1 MYFWQSYS
9 FIMRKKNKNGKK
21 SPLQADKNSQG
32 AYFVKSRHIE
42 QGELHAPPFKQS
54 GQCLTFIATEREIF
68 GQDVS
73 VTPFKFPYQSAFGT
87 VSATEQRARAYIV
100 GEYGQEQGILAEAAE
115 KGVSAEQVGT
125 QERVRLPFGHTCRKP
140 LSFQQA
146 MTVTDIRIPTA
157 PMPALEVFHAAH
169 GTFEA

>member
-1 MYFWQSYS
+1 MEYLEFYSWDIKQS
-9 FIMRKKNKNGKK
+9 
-21 SPLQADKNSQG
+21 
-32 AYFVKSRHIE
+32 
-42 QGELHAPPFKQS
+42 ELHAPPFEQS
-54 GQCLTFIATEREIF
+54 GQYPAFIATEREVF

-73 VTPFKFPYQSAFGT
+73 VAPFEFPYQPAFGT
-87 VSATEQRARAYIV
+87 ISATEQCARAYIV

-125 QERVRLPFGHTCRKP
+125 QERVRLPFGHIRRQP
-140 LSFQQA
+140 LSFQQTV
-146 MTVTDIRIPTA
+146 TVTDVWIPTA